1 MKILTEFKKFAVK
14 GNMIDMAVGII
25 IGAAF
30 STVVK
35 SLVDDIIMPVIGKL
49 TGGVD
54 FTNLF
59 IVLGEGEFQTVLE
72 AKEAGVATL
81 NYGLFINALVAFL
94 IVSWVL
100 FMVIKGMNK
109 LKAEEKAKEATEK
122 KCDACKMNIP
132 LAAKKCPHCTTDI
145 AE

>member
-1 MKILTEFKKFAVK
+1 
-14 GNMIDMAVGII
+14 MIDMAVGII

-59 IVLGEGEFQTVLE
+59 IVLGEGEFQTMLE

-100 FMVIKGMNK
+100 FIVIKAMNK
-109 LKAEEKAKEATEK
+109 LKAEEEAKEAEDK
-122 KCDACKMNIP
+122 ECPACKTRIH
-132 LAAKKCPHCTTDI
+132 LRAKKCPNCTIDI
-145 AE
+145 TE